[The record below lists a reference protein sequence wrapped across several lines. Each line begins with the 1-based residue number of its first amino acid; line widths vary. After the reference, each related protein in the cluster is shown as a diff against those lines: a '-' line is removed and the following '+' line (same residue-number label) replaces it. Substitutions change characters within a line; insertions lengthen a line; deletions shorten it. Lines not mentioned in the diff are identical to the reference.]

1 MSIHPSAIISEQAKI
16 DPSVTIGPFVVIR
29 GDVEIA
35 SGVVVDQ
42 FASIGSHHTRVSIGK
57 NSHVFAG
64 AVIGEQPQDLK
75 FDGGKQT
82 SVVIGSNNMIR
93 EYATIHAGTPGGGGL
108 TKIGDNC
115 LLMAYVHVAHDCQIG
130 DHVVIANS
138 TQLAGHVEM
147 EDHVKVGGVCAFNQ
161 FVRLG
166 RFSYI
171 AGDSSVNKDV
181 LPFAIAQGKYAVMR
195 AANQIGMDRNGY
207 AKSDIENVRRAL
219 RIIIKGGHTVDEA
232 IARIESECEKS
243 EALLQLIKFAKKS
256 ERGIAL

>member
-1 MSIHPSAIISEQAKI
+1 MSVHPSSIISEKAKI
-16 DPSVTIGPFVVIR
+16 DPSAKIGPYVVIR
-29 GDVEIA
+29 GDVEI
-35 SGVVVDQ
+35 GPNVIVDQ
-42 FASIGSHHTRVSIGK
+42 FATIGAEHTKVTIGQGTRV
-57 NSHVFAG
+57 FPG
-64 AVIGEQPQDLK
+64 AVVGEQPQDLK
-75 FDGGKQT
+75 YDGDPT
-82 SVVIGSNNMIR
+82 SVIIGENNMIR
-93 EYATIHAGTPGGGGL
+93 EYVTINAGTLGGGGI
-108 TKIGDNC
+108 TRIGNHC
-115 LLMAYVHVAHDCQIG
+115 LLMAYVHIAHDCQLG

-147 EDHVKVGGVCAFNQ
+147 DDHVKVGGVCAFNQ

-195 AANQIGMDRNGY
+195 AANQVGMDRNGY
-207 AKSDIENVRRAL
+207 AKSDIDNIRRAL
-219 RIIIKGGHTVDEA
+219 RIITKGGHTVEEA

-243 EALLQLIKFAKKS
+243 EALNQLIDFAKSS